1 MTSTGRITPPY
12 FFLLFKEV
20 DHINYKLLYDGDVFS
35 TDLRELIAKNRN
47 LPLNWCNRLFTDH
60 PSYDFMGLQSASNVL
75 LQHLKLA
82 ENDVSYFKQ
91 KFQIVVDS
99 DLDGICSAA
108 IMYKFLRKFY
118 PNVETVYSIHTG
130 KKHGLSKD
138 IIIDDDTTLVL
149 LLDAGSNDVEQ
160 CKELRNSFIETIC
173 LDHHIMDQL
182 NPYANIVNCM
192 DGKYPN
198 QHLCGAAVTWLFL
211 YGFCANYISFFDEH
225 HSYLLQMLDL
235 VATATISD
243 IMSVTNEDNM
253 YFIQNGLSNIQSN
266 ALRAFLISNEVNL
279 NNVTIEDI
287 KYKVSPA
294 ISAMIRMGSM
304 SEKILLFRAFID
316 DYEEFDYEK
325 RGSLSVETENIYD
338 RAVRLCKNAKSRQ
351 DRAKQKLLDECT
363 IHEYPY
369 ILFVEYKGDKSST
382 LTGLV
387 ANELANQYC
396 KPCIVFRKND
406 SNTYSTDGSEFVGSI
421 RNYDGSPINSFKDVL
436 EAALGNSC
444 DVQGHDNAAGILFKV
459 DTLNDFSES
468 FSSIIDNSDMTSDI
482 AIGEKIYDIDFQIEA
497 DSVDVGLIKKLHV
510 FEHYSGYG
518 FVPVTALVTGIKVSS
533 NNFKTM
539 GKNTLNWKIL
549 DEDTDISY
557 VKFKVDR
564 ESDEL
569 IQRLDDLNWDSENDY
584 GQLYDEFN
592 KCYIINAICTF
603 GLNVYKGEIHS
614 QCIIKDYVIIDT
626 YDYNESDNKEDDDWD
641 LEF

>member
-1 MTSTGRITPPY
+1 MGVIR
-12 FFLLFKEV
+12 
-20 DHINYKLLYDGDVFS
+20 LY
-35 TDLRELIAKNRN
+35 
-47 LPLNWCNRLFTDH
+47 
-60 PSYDFMGLQSASNVL
+60 VL
-75 LQHLKLA
+75 LRDSPHLP
-82 ENDVSYFKQ
+82 EMVGF
-91 KFQIVVDS
+91 V
-99 DLDGICSAA
+99 
-108 IMYKFLRKFY
+108 
-118 PNVETVYSIHTG
+118 
-130 KKHGLSKD
+130 
-138 IIIDDDTTLVL
+138 
-149 LLDAGSNDVEQ
+149 SNDVEQ

-243 IMSVTNEDNM
+243 IMEVTNEDNM
-253 YFIQNGLSNIQSN
+253 YFIQNGLSNIQSK
-266 ALRAFLISNEVNL
+266 ALRAFLTSAEVNL

-304 SEKILLFRAFID
+304 GEKILLFRAFID

-325 RGSLSVETENIYD
+325 RGSLGVETENIYD

-436 EAALGNSC
+436 EAALGDSC
-444 DVQGHDNAAGILFKV
+444 NVQGHDNSAGILFKA

-468 FSSIIDNSDMTSDI
+468 FSSIIDNSNMTSDI
-482 AIGEKIYDIDFQIEA
+482 AIGEKIYDIDFQIKA
-497 DSVDVGLIKKLHV
+497 DSVDAGLIKKLHI

-518 FVPVTALVTGIKVSS
+518 FAPVTALVTGIVVSS
-533 NNFKTM
+533 ENFQTM
-539 GKNTLNWKIL
+539 GKNTFNWKIY
-549 DEDTDISY
+549 DEDNGVSY
-557 VKFKVDR
+557 VKFKIDKD
-564 ESDEL
+564 SDEL
-569 IQRLDDLNWDSENDY
+569 IQKFDDIDLGATWYSDNGY
-584 GQLYDEFN
+584 V
-592 KCYIINAICTF
+592 INAICTF
-603 GLNVYKGEIHS
+603 GLNVYKGEIHP
-614 QCIIKDYVIIDT
+614 QAIIKDYAIVDT
-626 YDYNESDNKEDDDWD
+626 YTKEVEEDDDFD
-641 LEF
+641 FDF